1 MNPDS
6 RLSARLGALLRHRRR
21 SQSPPPAGRT
31 SERLRRDRTGI
42 LPGREVAT
50 ANGSL
55 LVHEFARGKSDRG
68 YDRVL
73 ARIAEAR
80 ERLDLA
86 DGQEL
91 RPDFAL
97 LKRLGFERI
106 LLLDLETGGWAGSPV
121 LLAGLLTIDSD
132 RVRIRQL
139 LARSYAEEPA
149 VVAEVAAMVAAAPMV
164 VTYNGKSFD
173 LPMLA
178 DRAGR
183 HRLRWNPPAAH
194 LDLLHH
200 ARRAYRTRTVDCR
213 LVTLEWA
220 ILNRRRLGDVT
231 GRDIPN
237 LLHRF
242 ARDGDPSAV
251 VPVMHHNALDLV
263 TLAELLAH
271 LVPIPSG
278 PRLVLDADPPTEF
291 TLESAERDASRLVWD
306 GPSARRRAPSGN
318 WIADL
323 S

>member
-1 MNPDS
+1 VN
-6 RLSARLGALLRHRRR
+6 
-21 SQSPPPAGRT
+21 
-31 SERLRRDRTGI
+31 
-42 LPGREVAT
+42 
-50 ANGSL
+50 
-55 LVHEFARGKSDRG
+55 EFSRGKSDRG

-73 ARIAEAR
+73 ASIAEAR
-80 ERLDLA
+80 QRLALA
-86 DGQEL
+86 ADEDL

-97 LKRLGFERI
+97 LKRHGFERI

-121 LLAGLLTIDSD
+121 LLAGLLTIDID
-132 RVRIRQL
+132 CVRVRQL

-149 VVAEVAAMVAAAPMV
+149 VVAEVGAMVAAAPLV

-173 LPMLA
+173 MPMLA

-183 HRLRWNPPAAH
+183 YRLRWNPPAGH

-200 ARRAYRTRTVDCR
+200 ARRAYRQTTPDCR

-220 ILNRRRLGDVT
+220 ICHRRRLGDVA

-271 LVPIPSG
+271 LVPFPPG
-278 PRLVLDADPPTEF
+278 PRLVLDPELATEF
-291 TLESAERDASRLVWD
+291 TGESLEHESSRLGWD
-306 GPSARRRAPSGN
+306 GASGRRRTPLRH
-318 WIADL
+318 WTPDL